1 VFQLT
6 GASEGEKIALNKSL
20 EYQVNKIREL
30 EEQLIERK
38 EIFSDL
44 FCYLRS

>member
-6 GASEGEKIALNKSL
+6 GTSEDEKIALNKSL

-30 EEQLIERK
+30 EEQLIGRK
-38 EIFSDL
+38 EIFFRL
-44 FCYLRS
+44 VLLP